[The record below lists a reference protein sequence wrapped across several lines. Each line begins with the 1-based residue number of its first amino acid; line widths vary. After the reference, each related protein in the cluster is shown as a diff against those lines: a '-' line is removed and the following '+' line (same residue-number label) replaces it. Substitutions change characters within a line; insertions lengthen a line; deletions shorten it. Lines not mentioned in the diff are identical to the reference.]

1 MEEIMSG
8 TESERTAE
16 DSQDE
21 FESIEVEATELG
33 ENRASGIAVSTKA
46 DDSLEPYADEPLADE
61 AWLANYRKI
70 QEEKSE
76 LEEDLIKRLEN
87 RVRVSYW
94 CSCGNCSLTH
104 LRNISECYCCK
115 ELEGCCEALE
125 SDIVVEDLEEGD
137 VLKCITE
144 HPGFR
149 PVCLEKWSLRLANG
163 KYHKKDKGY
172 YKKVASEER
181 YLGSTAYREFS
192 RLVYGFMGKKRIP
205 LPSCAY
211 NAIRT
216 AFALQEDE
224 TFTGFELEDD

>member
-21 FESIEVEATELG
+21 FESIEVETTELG
-33 ENRASGIAVSTKA
+33 ENRASGTAVSTKA

-94 CSCGNCSLTH
+94 
-104 LRNISECYCCK
+104 
-115 ELEGCCEALE
+115 
-125 SDIVVEDLEEGD
+125 
-137 VLKCITE
+137 
-144 HPGFR
+144 
-149 PVCLEKWSLRLANG
+149 
-163 KYHKKDKGY
+163 
-172 YKKVASEER
+172 
-181 YLGSTAYREFS
+181 
-192 RLVYGFMGKKRIP
+192 
-205 LPSCAY
+205 
-211 NAIRT
+211 
-216 AFALQEDE
+216 
-224 TFTGFELEDD
+224 

>member
-46 DDSLEPYADEPLADE
+46 DDFLEPYADEPLADE

-70 QEEKSE
+70 REEKSE

-94 CSCGNCSLTH
+94 
-104 LRNISECYCCK
+104 
-115 ELEGCCEALE
+115 
-125 SDIVVEDLEEGD
+125 
-137 VLKCITE
+137 
-144 HPGFR
+144 
-149 PVCLEKWSLRLANG
+149 
-163 KYHKKDKGY
+163 
-172 YKKVASEER
+172 
-181 YLGSTAYREFS
+181 
-192 RLVYGFMGKKRIP
+192 
-205 LPSCAY
+205 
-211 NAIRT
+211 
-216 AFALQEDE
+216 
-224 TFTGFELEDD
+224 

>member
-21 FESIEVEATELG
+21 FESIEVEATELD

-87 RVRVSYW
+87 RVRVRYLYQHSNKPKSNPATTVNELFLFRR

-181 YLGSTAYREFS
+181 WDNN
-192 RLVYGFMGKKRIP
+192 K
-205 LPSCAY
+205 
-211 NAIRT
+211 
-216 AFALQEDE
+216 
-224 TFTGFELEDD
+224 